1 MSQIH
6 SSLALI
12 INTYVTVL
20 VCILFVFATKHNNRI
35 FWYRPIHVKET
46 LSLPLTILTAA
57 VIAEAVRLQIVAA
70 PQFEH
75 LTSAVNFVYP
85 YPGINSSRASS
96 LG

>member
-20 VCILFVFATKHNNRI
+20 VCILFVFAMKHNNRI
-35 FWYRPIHVKET
+35 FWYIHVKET
-46 LSLPLTILTAA
+46 LSLPLTILTA

-70 PQFEH
+70 PQVEH

-85 YPGINSSRASS
+85 YPEFKS
-96 LG
+96 